1 MIDTQLLITFIV
13 AITLLTLTPG
23 VDTMVT
29 IRNSARGGWK
39 DGFATSTGICSGLF
53 LHATVSALGISVIL
67 LQSANAFQF
76 LKLIGAGYLIWL
88 GMRSLFSLL
97 KGQGVFTLPEGKE
110 GSFVLKR
117 SFREGFL
124 SNALNPKT
132 ALFYM
137 AFLPQFID
145 PTGSA
150 LVQSLGLAAIHF
162 CIAMLWQCL
171 LALAVNRAR
180 QWLQHPF
187 VSRGINGICGTV
199 LVYLGARLALAEE

>member
-1 MIDTQLLITFIV
+1 MMDSHLFVTFIV

-39 DGFATSTGICSGLF
+39 DGFATSTGICCGLF
-53 LHATVSALGISVIL
+53 LHASVSALGISVIL
-67 LQSANAFQF
+67 LQSANGFQF
-76 LKLIGAGYLIWL
+76 LKLLGAGYLIWL
-88 GMRSLFSLL
+88 GVSSLR
-97 KGQGVFTLPEGKE
+97 GIVQGGSVFRLPDSG
-110 GSFVLKR
+110 GRPFVMWR

-145 PTGSA
+145 PEGSA
-150 LVQSLGLAAIHF
+150 LIQSLWLAAIHF
-162 CIAMLWQCL
+162 IIAMLWQCS
-171 LALAVNRAR
+171 LALAVNGAR
-180 QWLQHPF
+180 RWLQSQS
-187 VSRGINGICGTV
+187 VSVGFNAVSGSV
-199 LVYLGARLALAEE
+199 LIYLGARLALTET

>member
-1 MIDTQLLITFIV
+1 MMDSHLFVTFIV

-39 DGFATSTGICSGLF
+39 DGFATSTGICCGLF

-67 LQSANAFQF
+67 LQSANGFQF

-88 GMRSLFSLL
+88 GVSSFRGIIQGGNVFRLPDSGGRPFVMWRSL
-97 KGQGVFTLPEGKE
+97 
-110 GSFVLKR
+110 
-117 SFREGFL
+117 REGFL

-145 PTGSA
+145 PEGSA
-150 LVQSLGLAAIHF
+150 LIQSLWLAAIHF
-162 CIAMLWQCL
+162 IIAMLWQCS
-171 LALAVNRAR
+171 LALAVNGAR
-180 QWLQHPF
+180 NWLQSQS
-187 VSRGINGICGTV
+187 VSVGFNAVSGSV
-199 LVYLGARLALAEE
+199 LVYLGARLALTEN

>member
-1 MIDTQLLITFIV
+1 MDTQLFLTFLI
-13 AITLLTLTPG
+13 AISLLTLTPG

-53 LHATVSALGISVIL
+53 LHAAVSALGISVIL
-67 LQSANAFQF
+67 LQSAYAFQI
-76 LKLIGAGYLIWL
+76 LKLIGAGYLVWL
-88 GMRSLFSLL
+88 GLSSLRALF
-97 KGQGVFTLPEGKE
+97 KGQGIFTLPEAKE
-110 GSFVLKR
+110 SGFLLKR

-150 LVQSLGLAAIHF
+150 LIQSLGLAAVHF
-162 CIAMLWQCL
+162 CIAMLWQCT

-180 QWLQHPF
+180 QWLQRPF
-187 VSRGINGICGTV
+187 VSRGINGVCGGV
-199 LVYLGARLALAEE
+199 LVYLGARLALAEN